1 MALCK
6 TIVHVVQPND
16 TFYRLAQR
24 YQTTV
29 PDIIARN
36 PGVNPYNLQVGSRLN
51 ICVGQPNEAPSQDE
65 LELNN
70 EMRQAWTQHAF
81 WTTIFMN
88 SLFNALA
95 NMDAVQTRLL
105 QTPEDIAEV
114 FDNFYSQATVNQ
126 LTQLLTEH
134 TQLAGQIMAAMK
146 DKDEQKVEQLE
157 RQWYQNAE
165 KIARLLANTNPKYS
179 YDELLQMLS
188 THLDLLKRQMRA
200 ELDKEYEEA
209 IRVFDENENHLMEL
223 ADELTKGLW
232 EQFYE
237 R

>member
-114 FDNFYSQATVNQ
+114 FDNFYSQATINQ

-146 DKDEQKVEQLE
+146 DKDEQKAEQLE

-188 THLDLLKRQMRA
+188 THLDLLRRQMRA

-232 EQFYE
+232 QQFYA

>member
-105 QTPEDIAEV
+105 HTPEDIAEV
-114 FDNFYSQATVNQ
+114 FDNFYSQATINQ

-146 DKDEQKVEQLE
+146 DKDEQKAEQLE

-188 THLDLLKRQMRA
+188 THLDLLRRQMRA

-232 EQFYE
+232 QQFYA

>member
-223 ADELTKGLW
+223 ADELT
-232 EQFYE
+232 
-237 R
+237 